1 MRKIFYFDDHGW
13 VSADPIDG
21 RSTEIAPPEIEPGEG
36 FGWNFTGFE
45 WVMAPLIPPTQEQGL
60 APRLVSVGSFFDR
73 FGADKW
79 QLLADPNPLVQA
91 LVKDC
96 SVRRFID
103 LDRPD
108 LRQALQLLVSAGH
121 AIDPEQILG
130 APVAPGEQL

>member
-1 MRKIFYFDDHGW
+1 MQRFAKIENGAAALVVEAHE
-13 VSADPIDG
+13 APELDG
-21 RSTEIAPPEIEPGEG
+21 
-36 FGWNFTGFE
+36 E
-45 WVMAPLIPPTQEQGL
+45 WVLCGDASAGDVYDAPTGKFSRPVTLV
-60 APRLVSVGSFFDR
+60 AAASRLVSVGSFFDR

-79 QLLADPNPLVQA
+79 QLLADQNPLVQA

-130 APVAPGEQL
+130 APIEPGELP

>member
-1 MRKIFYFDDHGW
+1 MSTHYFDEYGW
-13 VSADPIDG
+13 LVQEPIEG
-21 RSTEIAPPEIEPGEG
+21 RATDVAPPDGQLPDGL
-36 FGWNFTGFE
+36 GWNFTGTT
-45 WVMAPLIPPTQEQGL
+45 WVAAPLSPPLHGAATT
-60 APRLVSVGSFFDR
+60 PRLVSVGSFFDR
-73 FGADKW
+73 FGPDKW
-79 QLLADPNPLVQA
+79 QLLSDPNPLVQA

-130 APVAPGEQL
+130 APVAPGEQP